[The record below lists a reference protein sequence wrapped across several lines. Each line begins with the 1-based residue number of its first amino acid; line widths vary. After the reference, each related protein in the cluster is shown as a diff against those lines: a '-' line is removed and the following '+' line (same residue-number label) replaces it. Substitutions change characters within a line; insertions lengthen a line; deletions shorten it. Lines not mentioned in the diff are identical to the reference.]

1 MPERIYPIAFLPGLK
16 KDGTS
21 FASRHYLD
29 GLWCRFQRG
38 LPRKMGGYQEILSV
52 PERPRG
58 MIIVPEGNEFRVM
71 VGDRRGVGYFLMNE
85 EGTALGGM
93 IDRTP
98 DGFVASDQ
106 NTWQFQTLYM
116 PATNTWWL
124 LAHATP
130 SLDNIASPVETP
142 VYAGNLYEDTPL
154 EPLKLADG
162 TPLLASGGI
171 VVLSPYLFVFGNGGL
186 VRWSKAGDPFTF
198 PLQNFAVVCPRK
210 IVRGMPARGG
220 KASPAGLLWSLDSLI
235 RVMFEPNH
243 DGTPNFRFDTL
254 TSESSILSANSV
266 VEYDGLYFWAGVDRF
281 LFYGGTVQEVANML
295 NLDYF
300 YVNTPESGVNYD
312 QRQKAWATKIPQY
325 GEIWW
330 FYPSGTADECDRA
343 VIFNVREKC
352 WYSTDIEVEDDG
364 RGNLEPVRGRGCGY
378 FEQVFADPV
387 WASNENKGGAYT
399 IWKQETGMDKV
410 WADGTVDSIPSS
422 FRTGDLTW
430 CAMGPEGGWNGIDRK
445 VSLIR
450 IEPDFKMT
458 GKLNVSA
465 YCREYAQSPL
475 TKKHLGEIKA
485 ETQKI
490 DTMIQAREMSLQ
502 FESADTGTSYEM
514 GQVLLT
520 LTVGDGRA

>member
-21 FASRHYLD
+21 FASRHYVE

-38 LPRKMGGYQEILSV
+38 LPRKMAGYREILSV
-52 PERPRG
+52 TERPRG
-58 MIIVPEGNEFRVM
+58 MIIVPNGNDFRVV
-71 VGDRRGVGYFLMNE
+71 VGDCRGVGHFLMNE

-93 IDRTP
+93 VDRTP
-98 DGFVASDQ
+98 EGFVASRE
-106 NTWQFQTLYM
+106 NVWQFQTLYT
-116 PATNTWWL
+116 PSTQSWWL
-124 LAHATP
+124 IAHATP

-142 VYAGNLYEDTPL
+142 VYAGNLYENTPL
-154 EPLKLADG
+154 EPLKLEDG

-171 VVLSPYLFVFGNGGL
+171 VVLSPYLFVFSNGGF

-198 PLQNFAVVCPRK
+198 SLQNFAVVCPRK

-220 KASPAGLLWSLDSLI
+220 NASPAGLLWSLDSLL
-235 RVMFEPNH
+235 RVTFHPDS

-266 VEYDGLYFWAGVDRF
+266 VEYDGGYFWAGVDRF
-281 LFYGGTVQEVANML
+281 LFYSGVVQEVPNTL

-300 YVNTPESGVNYD
+300 YVNDRALGTGVNYD
-312 QRQKAWATKIPQY
+312 QRQKVWATKVPQY

-343 VIFNVREKC
+343 VIFNVREKV
-352 WYSTDIEVEDDG
+352 WYSTDIEVDG
-364 RGNLEPVRGRGCGY
+364 GLEPVRGRGCGY

-387 WASNENKGGAYT
+387 WAANGAEDGAYT
-399 IWKQETGMDKV
+399 IWKQETGIDKV
-410 WADGTVDSIPSS
+410 WADGKVDAIPSS

-445 VSLIR
+445 VSLTR

-458 GKLNVSA
+458 GSLRVSA
-465 YCREYAQSPL
+465 YCREYAQAPL
-475 TKKHLGEIKA
+475 TKKHLGEIQA

-490 DTMIQAREMSLQ
+490 DTRIQAREMSLQ
-502 FESADTGTSYEM
+502 FESSEVGTSYEM

-520 LTVGDGRA
+520 LAVGDGRP